1 MLTFLRDLFSR
12 TGAAARTVIL
22 LEPDAMTAPRQY
34 EVQPRHLMRAAI
46 AAALGVGVL
55 MLLLVL
61 ATPLRR
67 LALGPGTAELRSLA
81 RANARRAE
89 ALEDSL
95 AVQHHQLAQLRALF
109 TGEIDSVA
117 AEPLPDDPILPEAA
131 AAAAELGVDPG
142 ASESSTQSAA
152 PTPAEAPA
160 VPAQRTDT
168 LRWMTS
174 TPPAPGTPAALYL
187 AGLRLPALPPV
198 EGVVSRGYDA
208 AAGHFGLDIAARAG
222 TTVRAVGDGYVV
234 SADWTHTGGYTIAVQ
249 HPNGYL
255 SIYAHNQRLLKRNG
269 DRVRSREAL
278 ALSGNTGAVT
288 SGPHLHFELWRDGL
302 AQDPRAYLLL
312 PPP

>member
-1 MLTFLRDLFSR
+1 MLPFLRDLFSR

-34 EVQPRHLMRAAI
+34 EVHPKQLMRAAV
-46 AAALGVGVL
+46 AAGLGVGML
-55 MLLLVL
+55 MLVLVL

-81 RANARRAE
+81 RANAGRAE

-109 TGEIDSVA
+109 TGEADSVA
-117 AEPLPDDPILPEAA
+117 AEPLPDDPTLPEASA
-131 AAAAELGVDPG
+131 AAVELGVDPRTSDPEPSPG
-142 ASESSTQSAA
+142 PAPS
-152 PTPAEAPA
+152 PTPAAL
-160 VPAQRTDT
+160 AQRLDT

-198 EGVVSRGYDA
+198 EGLVSRGYDA
-208 AAGHFGLDIAARAG
+208 AAGHFGLDMAARAG
-222 TTVRAVGDGYVV
+222 TTVRAVGDGFVV

-255 SIYAHNQRLLKRNG
+255 SIYAHNQRLLKRIG

-302 AQDPRAYLLL
+302 AQDPRAFLLL

>member
-34 EVQPRHLMRAAI
+34 EVQPRQLLRAAI
-46 AAALGVGVL
+46 VAGLGVGVL
-55 MLLLVL
+55 MVLLVL

-81 RANARRAE
+81 RANAQRAD

-109 TGEIDSVA
+109 TGELDESI
-117 AEPLPDDPILPEAA
+117 AEPLPDDPALPEVAEAA
-131 AAAAELGVDPG
+131 VELGVPD
-142 ASESSTQSAA
+142 A
-152 PTPAEAPA
+152 PTLRGGQP
-160 VPAQRTDT
+160 VPAPPVAGARADT
-168 LRWMTS
+168 LRWLPAA
-174 TPPAPGTPAALYL
+174 PPAPGTPAAVYL

-198 EGVVSRGYDA
+198 DGVVSRHFDA

-222 TTVRAVGDGYVV
+222 TPVRAVGDGYVV
-234 SADWTHTGGYTIAVQ
+234 AADWTHTGGYTIAVQ
-249 HPNGYL
+249 HPSGYL
-255 SIYAHNQRLLKRNG
+255 SIYVHNQRLLKRIG
-269 DRVRSREAL
+269 DRVRSRETL
-278 ALSGNTGAVT
+278 ALSGNTGTVT

-302 AQDPRAYLLL
+302 AQDPRAFLLL